1 MNMESIIDEIKF
13 SKFRQELHKIPELKY
28 KEFKTKKFIIDYLKN
43 FKNFE
48 KMSYK
53 EAAETGFWFDL
64 IGEGEKVEIKHPF
77 LKKNDG
83 SDNINEKYGIAFRC
97 DIDGLPIVEKTSV
110 EYKSTHEGCAHSC
123 GHDGHITIMTA
134 FIEFILNNIN
144 KIPSNIRLRFLYQ
157 QAEEGGIG
165 AKVMIDNGCLE
176 EINEIHGFHNYTSFY
191 LNEVGLVKGPIMSCA
206 DFITI
211 EVKGKGG
218 HGSNPHLCNNPI
230 TTSSEIINKMNQ
242 IVSQQSDSKYRS
254 SLSIGV
260 FKSSKELEE
269 NIIPDYSLIKGS
281 LRTFD
286 ENNRSNIKESI
297 DYACEYIGKLNHCNC
312 NVNYADTSP
321 VTYNHYELTELVD
334 IEACKKAGVKI
345 NSEGLPIMG
354 SEDFSLYQVIIPGVF
369 ILLGTRDEN
378 HTFPIHSDY
387 FDYNDKGT
395 IFGVN
400 IYCRIIEVQTGITLI

>member
-1 MNMESIIDEIKF
+1 MNNGIIIDELKY
-13 SKFRQELHKIPELKY
+13 SKFRQDLHKIPELKY
-28 KEFKTKKFIIDYLKN
+28 KEYKTKKFIIDYLKT

-53 EAAETGFWFDL
+53 EADETGFWFDL
-64 IGEGEKVEIKHPF
+64 IGEGKIVDIKNPF

-83 SDNINEKYGIAFRC
+83 TDNINDKYGIAFRC
-97 DIDGLPIVEKTSV
+97 DIDGLPIFEKTGV
-110 EYKSTHEGCAHSC
+110 DYKSIHEGCAHSC

-134 FIEFILNNIN
+134 FIEYLLNNVE
-144 KIPSNIRLRFLYQ
+144 KIPSNVRLRFLYQ

-165 AKVMIDNGCLE
+165 AKVMIDHGCLDK
-176 EINEIHGFHNYTSFY
+176 INEIHGFHNYTGFN

-211 EVKGKGG
+211 EVNGKGG
-218 HGSNPHLCNNPI
+218 HGSEPFNCNNPI
-230 TTSSEIINKMNQ
+230 TVSSEIINKMNQ
-242 IVSQQSDSKYRS
+242 IISQQSNSLYRS

-260 FKSSKELEE
+260 VKSGNEIEE
-269 NIIPDYSLIKGS
+269 TFIPDNSIIKGS

-286 ENNRSNIKESI
+286 ENNRSKIKESI
-297 DYACEYIGKLNHCNC
+297 DYACEYISKTNHCSC

-321 VTYNHYELTELVD
+321 VTYNHFELTDLVD
-334 IEACKKAGVKI
+334 IVACEKSGVRI
-345 NSEGLPIMG
+345 ITEGLPIMG
-354 SEDFSLYQVIIPGVF
+354 SEDYSLYQVVIPGVF

-378 HTFPIHSDY
+378 HTYPIHSDY

-395 IFGVN
+395 KYGVD
-400 IYCRIIEVQTGITLI
+400 IYCRIIEVQTGISLI